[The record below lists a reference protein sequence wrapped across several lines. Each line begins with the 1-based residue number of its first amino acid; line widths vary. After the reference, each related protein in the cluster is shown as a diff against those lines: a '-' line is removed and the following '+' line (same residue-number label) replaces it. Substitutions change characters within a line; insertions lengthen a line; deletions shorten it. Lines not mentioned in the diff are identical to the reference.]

1 MMSYKIA
8 RRSFLRGCGGSA
20 ALMLPLLRSIEA
32 RAAGA
37 AAPKR
42 LLILHHGQG
51 SPLDQWRPAADAT
64 TRQFT
69 LPANSAPFA
78 PLQSKMV
85 LVDGLNLVP
94 ATTGPDTTGNH
105 GGLNTSEGG
114 MVALVTGV
122 PTLGSV
128 SQQDHCA
135 GGPSVDQILL
145 DRSPFLGGTLSPSTA
160 KTPFGSLQVAAD
172 IRSSRNEV
180 APRVMSYRPPVPNT
194 DLYRARQPLYP
205 ENQPLTTFNRLFG
218 GSLPVGLDA
227 ATALTRELSVLD
239 FMRRDL
245 SRLRA
250 LAPATEKDRIDQHA
264 TAIQQLESTIRQTQS
279 ATGATCTTPPAPPLF
294 PLVTGTQAALGSS
307 TSLSGANYWDP
318 ADPNNHPHQVLG
330 QTYLALIKAAF
341 LCDLVRVATFSW
353 SSATS
358 WVVFPGT
365 FGGATL
371 PGNPQSAPH
380 YEPLSVD
387 PATDPRPS
395 QWWAAIDLF
404 YAQQSS
410 LAIQSLA
417 AAPDVDGNSLL
428 DNTVVVYV
436 SELSRRWDHDQR
448 NIPLAVFGGKN
459 TGVQGGTF
467 LKVTDGA
474 LSSQSGPTTGNR
486 PFNDFWLALAAAFGV
501 GLNSLGNATQYTGAL
516 PGVFG

>member
-1 MMSYKIA
+1 MSYKMA
-8 RRSFLRGCGGSA
+8 RRAFLRDCGGSA

-51 SPLDQWRPAADAT
+51 SPLDQWRPAAGAT

-78 PLQSKMV
+78 PLQSNMV
-85 LVDGLNLVP
+85 LVDGLNLVT
-94 ATTGPDTTGNH
+94 ATTGPDTTGNR
-105 GGLNTSEGG
+105 GGQNTSEGG
-114 MVALVTGV
+114 MVALFTGV
-122 PTLGSV
+122 PTVGSV

-135 GGPSVDQILL
+135 GGASIDQVLL
-145 DRSPFLGGTLSPSTA
+145 DRSPFLGGALSPSTT

-180 APRVMSYRPPVPNT
+180 APRVMSYRPPIAST
-194 DLYRARQPLYP
+194 DPYLARQPLYP
-205 ENQPLTTFNRLFG
+205 ESQPLTTFNRLFG
-218 GSLPVGLDA
+218 GSLPAGMDA

-245 SRLRA
+245 ARLRA
-250 LAPATEKDRIDQHA
+250 LVPATEKGRIDGHA
-264 TAIQQLESTIRQTQS
+264 DAIQQLETTIRQTQS
-279 ATGATCTTPPAPPLF
+279 ARFPGCTVPPTPPMF
-294 PLVTGTQAALGSS
+294 PMVTGTQVTLGVS
-307 TSLSGANYWDP
+307 TSLSGVDYWDP

-341 LCDLVRVATFSW
+341 LCDLVRVSTFSW

-365 FGGATL
+365 FDGASL
-371 PGNPQSAPH
+371 PGNPQSSPH

-387 PATDPRPS
+387 PATDPRPAA
-395 QWWAAIDLF
+395 WWAAIDHF

-410 LAIQSLA
+410 LAIHSLA
-417 AAPDVDGNSLL
+417 AASDIDGNSLL

-467 LKVTDGA
+467 LKITDGP
-474 LSSQSGPTTGNR
+474 LSSQTGATTGNR

-501 GLNSLGNATQYTGAL
+501 DLKTLGDPTQYTGAL
-516 PGVFG
+516 AGVFG